1 MSSHQAL
8 GRVLVVDD
16 DPAVTEMLS
25 LVLGHY
31 GFDVTCRATLADG
44 RAAATDHA
52 GPVLLDLALPDGPGL
67 ELLRELARRGQAN
80 SVTVISGTPSQDEL
94 RKAESL
100 RPRKVLRKP
109 FDVLSVIQ
117 DLRAACEAFM
127 PRPAAQ
133 PAPAALRW

>member
-1 MSSHQAL
+1 MSTQAL

-44 RAAATDHA
+44 RAAAADHA
-52 GPVLLDLALPDGPGL
+52 GPVLLDLGLPDGHGL
-67 ELLRELARRGQAN
+67 DLLRELARRGRAD
-80 SVTVISGTPSQDEL
+80 SVMVISGTPSQDEL

-109 FDVLSVIQ
+109 LDVLSVIH

-127 PRPAAQ
+127 PKAAPQ
-133 PAPAALRW
+133 ARAEALRW